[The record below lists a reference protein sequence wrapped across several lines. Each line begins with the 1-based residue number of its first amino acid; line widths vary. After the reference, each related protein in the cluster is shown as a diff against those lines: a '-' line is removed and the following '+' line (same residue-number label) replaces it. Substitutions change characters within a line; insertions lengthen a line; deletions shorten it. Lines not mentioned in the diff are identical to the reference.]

1 MFSKRI
7 IITLP
12 EQDRTW
18 LESYSKAYDISM
30 AEAIRQGIKRLRQA
44 TTDDTYSR
52 IVDKTKGI
60 WKKGDGL
67 EYQQTIRSEWQRQ

>member
-18 LESYSKAYDISM
+18 LESYSKAYDISI
-30 AEAIRQGIKRLRQA
+30 AEAIRQGIKRLRR
-44 TTDDTYSR
+44 TTMDDTYCR

-67 EYQQTIRSEWQRQ
+67 EYQQIVRSEWQR